1 METRFKTI
9 RLEYQEKLKDQN
21 HRLKFTQ
28 EDLADEFQKIGY
40 TYINR
45 LTINRIENNSPDAKV
60 TKEILLAYHD
70 FFGVTI
76 DWLLGISESR
86 YEKGDLSLASKAA
99 GISEIAISRLQG
111 FSQVEKAILN
121 LLIENGSIHYVIA
134 AVYDYYPNH
143 FDKAEKAISDKVGY
157 KFNRFLSM
165 ETLQKFLDFVH
176 SDKRFFD
183 IVFESQSKD
192 FENKTIIATANI
204 LMETLSP
211 EEYENYK
218 KVGKKYGYLLPD
230 YKKDGD

>member
-21 HRLKFTQ
+21 HKLRFTQ
-28 EDLADEFQKIGY
+28 EDLADKFQEMGY
-40 TYINR
+40 AYINR

-70 FFGVTI
+70 FFGVTT
-76 DWLLGISESR
+76 DWLLGISETR
-86 YEKGDLSLASKAA
+86 YEKGDISLASKAA

-134 AVYDYYPNH
+134 AVYDYYPNY
-143 FDKAEKAISDKVGY
+143 FDKEEKAISDKVGY

-176 SDKRFFD
+176 SDKKFFD
-183 IVFESQSKD
+183 IVFESQ
-192 FENKTIIATANI
+192 
-204 LMETLSP
+204 
-211 EEYENYK
+211 
-218 KVGKKYGYLLPD
+218 
-230 YKKDGD
+230 